1 MNLHREGLRIGWLQ
15 FLEQELLINI
25 TQHVLVPRHEVLTAD
40 QKKQLLLRC
49 AALLRSVEQY
59 PTSGYGISTQSLLRL
74 WASAHTLYSYPCW
87 LSWLVLMQVQ
97 GQGHA
102 AAPHSVQ

>member
-1 MNLHREGLRIGWLQ
+1 MLHCLQ

-49 AALLRSVEQY
+49 GLR
-59 PTSGYGISTQSLLRL
+59 
-74 WASAHTLYSYPCW
+74 
-87 LSWLVLMQVQ
+87 
-97 GQGHA
+97 A
-102 AAPHSVQ
+102 AAPVARALVAVCDSQHKLSASLDLPPVNLGWHCC